1 MSDIYIQHTVTYNV
15 LSGVCLTRKSLRA
28 GLKFFTAA
36 AAGSRVKFLSGQL
49 YANISTDLFWEV
61 GLVWTCANSV
71 CLSQMFGAPNIRRI
85 KILTQ
90 EGVLIKKWSSFCQP
104 LISWWYGKGQ
114 TITIPYI
121 VRKGGEGDPMAAND
135 FLRLPSKVEKQSLQ
149 LYWPTSMWWDTLFD
163 YH

>member
-1 MSDIYIQHTVTYNV
+1 MSDIYIQQTVTYNV

-28 GLKFFTAA
+28 DLKFFTTA
-36 AAGSRVKFLSGQL
+36 AAGSRVRFLSGQL

-90 EGVLIKKWSSFCQP
+90 EGVLIKK
-104 LISWWYGKGQ
+104 
-114 TITIPYI
+114 
-121 VRKGGEGDPMAAND
+121 
-135 FLRLPSKVEKQSLQ
+135 
-149 LYWPTSMWWDTLFD
+149 
-163 YH
+163 

>member
-28 GLKFFTAA
+28 DLKFFTTA

-90 EGVLIKKWSSFCQP
+90 EGVLIKKVIFFLSTPDIMVVWEGPDNHNPIYCP
-104 LISWWYGKGQ
+104 K
-114 TITIPYI
+114 
-121 VRKGGEGDPMAAND
+121 RGG
-135 FLRLPSKVEKQSLQ
+135 R
-149 LYWPTSMWWDTLFD
+149 
-163 YH
+163 

>member
-1 MSDIYIQHTVTYNV
+1 MSDIYIQQKVTYNV

-28 GLKFFTAA
+28 GLKFFTTA

-90 EGVLIKKWSSFCQP
+90 EGVLIKK
-104 LISWWYGKGQ
+104 
-114 TITIPYI
+114 
-121 VRKGGEGDPMAAND
+121 
-135 FLRLPSKVEKQSLQ
+135 
-149 LYWPTSMWWDTLFD
+149 
-163 YH
+163 